1 MKESK
6 RDAAGKSIILR
17 PMVQGDCPAISRL
30 AQTAFTMPW
39 SEEAFREVILRK
51 DSLYVTAIAENE
63 PIGCCGVTNA
73 CGDGDINNVAVDPKW
88 RSLGIGKWMLGTLM
102 DWGRELGIVNYTLEV
117 RVTNTAA
124 IGLYESLGFK
134 TAGIR
139 PRFYERPCEDAVI
152 MWKRQ
157 EENGKITMPE

>member
-6 RDAAGKSIILR
+6 REAAGKSIILR
-17 PMVQGDCPAISRL
+17 PMKQEDCLAISRL
-30 AQTAFTMPW
+30 AQTSFTMPW
-39 SEEAFREVILRK
+39 SEDAFREAIVRK
-51 DSLYVTAIAENE
+51 DSLYVIAIANNE

-73 CGDGDINNVAVDPKW
+73 CGDGDIYNVAVDPKW

-102 DWGRELGIVNYTLEV
+102 DWGLKLGIVNYTLEV

-134 TAGIR
+134 SEGIR
-139 PRFYERPCEDAVI
+139 PGFYEQPREDAMI

-157 EENGKITMPE
+157 EENEKFTMPE